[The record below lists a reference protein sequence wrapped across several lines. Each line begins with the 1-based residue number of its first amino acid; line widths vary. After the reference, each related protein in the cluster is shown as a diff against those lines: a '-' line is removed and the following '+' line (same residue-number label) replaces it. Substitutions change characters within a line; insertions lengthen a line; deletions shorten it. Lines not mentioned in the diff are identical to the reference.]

1 MPLALAFVWALAVL
15 PIQSSGA
22 GAGAAAC
29 NNLTRSVAIA
39 PNTSPA
45 VTAQCTQITVS
56 VGGSSYSTP
65 PSCVVG
71 YTQQL
76 ETVWTCGPAAE
87 GLHCDPQGSKATH
100 ATYSDGACPTASG
113 LTNGASWSDWTSV
126 PANLV
131 SIISGLS
138 SCVPPKR
145 TEDWD
150 YSAKVV
156 ACRQSMAEAP
166 IFNGAGQAQWM
177 GNPNEVIPD
186 VPSFNPFSTAYE
198 VAAESGS
205 ASSQPVL
212 QSVRAAFGKL
222 AGARFA
228 VAVTVEHYAPGSASP
243 EHQSFAVYDGG
254 MSADGLFDLVRSTQV
269 YSDGEPAEILHRR
282 YFDGEVL
289 RYLTEGA
296 GEGSAFSRAAAEQKQ
311 LWRVELAPELRP
323 VYAWLR
329 NPFQIPTFESE
340 PYVEEAASSGVV
352 ISRMFESGSTVFAG
366 KQYFVSP
373 ETLDVPIVTST
384 LVLDEAGRTCES
396 TSYSDFRQIAPGV
409 WRPFKQECVLY
420 LDRTSTG
427 TRVRVSHEFR
437 GARALAES
445 EVTQQIVGAQFPAD
459 TVWSIWL

>member
-1 MPLALAFVWALAVL
+1 MTLTLAFIWASSVL
-15 PIQSSGA
+15 PAQSSGA
-22 GAGAAAC
+22 SGGAAAC
-29 NNLTRSVAIA
+29 NNLTRSVAIK
-39 PNTSPA
+39 PGTSPA

-65 PSCVVG
+65 PSCVVA

-87 GLHCDPQGSKATH
+87 GLHCDPQGSKASH
-100 ATYSDGACPTASG
+100 ASYYDGACPSASG
-113 LTNGASWSDWTSV
+113 STNGASWSDWASV

-145 TEDWD
+145 KDDWD
-150 YSAKVV
+150 YSAKVE
-156 ACRQSMAEAP
+156 ACRQSTAEAP
-166 IFNGAGQAQWM
+166 IFNGAEQAQWL

-186 VPSFNPFSTAYE
+186 VPSFNPFSTDYE
-198 VAAESGS
+198 LAAESGS
-205 ASSQPVL
+205 ASSQPML
-212 QSVRAAFGKL
+212 QSVRAAFGGL

-228 VAVTVEHYAPGSASP
+228 VAVNVEHYAPGATSP
-243 EHQSFAVYDGG
+243 EHQSFAIYEGA
-254 MSADGLFDLVRSTQV
+254 MSVDGLFDVVRSTQIS
-269 YSDGEPAEILHRR
+269 SDGKPAEIRHRR

-296 GEGSAFSRAAAEQKQ
+296 GEGMAFSRRAAEQKQ

-329 NPFQIPTFESE
+329 NPFQIPTFEGAS
-340 PYVEEAASSGVV
+340 YIAEAASSEVV
-352 ISRMFESGSTVFAG
+352 ISRTFEFGSMVFAG

-373 ETLDVPIVTST
+373 ETFDVPIVTST

-409 WRPFKQECVLY
+409 WRPFRQECVLH
-420 LDRTSTG
+420 LDRTPTG
-427 TRVRVSHEFR
+427 ARVRVSHEFR
-437 GARALAES
+437 TARVLSEA
-445 EVTQQIVGAQFPAD
+445 EVTGQVVDAQFPAEI
-459 TVWSIWL
+459 VWSIWL